1 MRGWYL
7 LHCWCLNA
15 LCWLLAELGS
25 EPWLAPCAAFSETA
39 IKKAHLPAAQVVSK
53 LYQSA
58 YFPPARETVLA
69 SLFAMLLS
77 RLYTAA
83 QNDLVDT
90 LFRLVGICMG
100 G

>member
-1 MRGWYL
+1 M
-7 LHCWCLNA
+7 
-15 LCWLLAELGS
+15 
-25 EPWLAPCAAFSETA
+25 
-39 IKKAHLPAAQVVSK
+39 QVVSK

-58 YFPPARETVLA
+58 YFPPVRDTVLA

-90 LFRLVGICMG
+90 LFRWVGNSDSYMCLLHRAG
-100 G
+100 AH